1 VHNQEDKNVD
11 ISVDKLVAVYIKMRD
26 ERDRITREMNQ
37 QLENIQTQMN
47 VVKTELLNICK
58 ETGVESF
65 RTPYGTAYRTIKS
78 RYWTNDWESFYKF
91 MRENEAMELLEKRIC
106 QTNVKQFLEENPDM
120 HPAGLQ
126 VEKEYAITIKRRK

>member
-1 VHNQEDKNVD
+1 VHNQEDKNMDV
-11 ISVDKLVAVYIKMRD
+11 SVDKLVSVYIKMRD

-65 RTPYGTAYRTIKS
+65 RTPFGTAYRTIKS

-91 MRENEAMELLEKRIC
+91 MKENEAMELLEKRIC
-106 QTNVKQFLEENPDM
+106 QTNVKQFLEENPDT

>member
-1 VHNQEDKNVD
+1 VHNQEDKNMDV
-11 ISVDKLVAVYIKMRD
+11 SVDKLVSVYIKMRD

-91 MRENEAMELLEKRIC
+91 MKENEAMELLEKRIC
-106 QTNVKQFLEENPDM
+106 QTNVKQFLEENPDT

>member
-1 VHNQEDKNVD
+1 MDV
-11 ISVDKLVAVYIKMRD
+11 SVDKLVAVYIKMRA

-65 RTPYGTAYRTIKS
+65 RTPFGTAYRTIKS

-91 MRENEAMELLEKRIC
+91 MKENEAMELLEKRIC
-106 QTNVKQFLEENPDM
+106 QTNVKQFLEENPDT